1 MKMSE
6 QYDDDRII
14 RIVIHA
20 RGGMGAVTASQILV
34 EAAYLSGNFED
45 VQAFPSFGAERRGAP
60 VQAYAK
66 LSKDSKIWD
75 RSQIEHPDIIIVFD
89 ESVLNKPITDALKRN
104 GIIIINSEKDPNFFI
119 EKYELS
125 KDKKIVVANMNQ
137 LAIERDL
144 TIDGIPVVNTSI
156 LGLLAKALPELELEN
171 LKKVVTKKLGEKLG
185 KINCDLLEQGY
196 NMAKMV

>member
-1 MKMSE
+1 MSE
-6 QYDDDRII
+6 KEKDEIL

-66 LSKDSKIWD
+66 LSKKSKIWD
-75 RSQIEHPDIIIVFD
+75 RSQIEHPDILIVFD
-89 ESVLNKPITDALKRN
+89 DSVLNTQITDSLKAE
-104 GIIIINSEKDPNFFI
+104 GIIIINSDKDPKFFI
-119 EKYELS
+119 EKYNLS
-125 KDKKIVVANMNQ
+125 EDKKIVVANMNQ
-137 LAIERDL
+137 LAIEKDL

-156 LGLLAKALPELELEN
+156 LGLLAKALPELDLEN
-171 LKKVVTKKLGEKLG
+171 LKKVVMKKMGHKLGIVNNE
-185 KINCDLLEQGY
+185 LLEEGY

>member
-6 QYDDDRII
+6 QNDDDRII

-20 RGGMGAVTASQILV
+20 RGGMGAVTASQLLV

-60 VQAYAK
+60 IQAFAK
-66 LSKDSKIWD
+66 LSKNNKIWD

-89 ESVLNKPITDALKRN
+89 ESVLNKQITDALKKN
-104 GIIIINSEKDPNFFI
+104 GIIIINSDKEPDSFVQRYN
-119 EKYELS
+119 LS
-125 KDKKIVVANMNQ
+125 DDKKIVVANMNE
-137 LAIERDL
+137 LALEKDL

-156 LGLLAKALPELELEN
+156 LGLLARALPELELEN
-171 LKKVVTKKLGEKLG
+171 LKKVVMKKMGEKLG
-185 KINCDLLEQGY
+185 KINCELLEQGY
-196 NMAKMV
+196 NMAKMI

>member
-1 MKMSE
+1 MSE